1 MKKIFLIGYYGY
13 KNYGDDL
20 LFKTNKWIVCHKDFE
35 RFLKMGAHEGLVGQ
49 NYKINY

>member
-20 LFKTNKWIVCHKDFE
+20 LFKALIKILEDIGFEGKIVIPE
-35 RFLKMGAHEGLVGQ
+35 
-49 NYKINY
+49 